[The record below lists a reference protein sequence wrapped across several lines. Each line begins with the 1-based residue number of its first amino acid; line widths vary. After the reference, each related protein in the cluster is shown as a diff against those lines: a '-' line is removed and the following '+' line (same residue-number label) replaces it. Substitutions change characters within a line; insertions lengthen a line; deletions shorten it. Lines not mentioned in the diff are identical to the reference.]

1 MPLSILFIERKM
13 MNNRFEKKEK
23 KEKIIYAGEYSDRNN
38 WCWGFPEYMEEY
50 RLARGYE
57 WRDGL
62 LREKVDPRCLN
73 EHGIPT
79 NDFNLPAV
87 PGMNTL
93 PMNARIATKNRYL
106 SQIIVKWACMAKG
119 ISSWGNLESAL
130 TTTHFKKEYHPEDFN
145 FLLWYEWGTA
155 NNHWTFTQ
163 AIINTFPSDRKAE
176 IFWKPAVSTRDGDII
191 INKNWTYIVQFYADF
206 TYKYPRDTNRLDKA
220 FIFLMYNGKVWVR
233 MQQRT
238 CATTDWVQWLYIWW
252 LKKWDRLNI
261 ACAVAFT
268 DNDVRETY
276 CATAINIVETS

>member
-1 MPLSILFIERKM
+1 MPLFILFIERKM
-13 MNNRFEKKEK
+13 ENNKDE
-23 KEKIIYAGEYSDRNN
+23 IIRWGEYSDRNN
-38 WCWGFPEYMEEY
+38 RCWGYPEYMEEY

-57 WRDGL
+57 WRQGRL
-62 LREKVDPRCLN
+62 QEKQDPRCLN

-106 SQIIVKWACMAKG
+106 SQIIVKGGCMVKG
-119 ISSWGNLESAL
+119 ISSWQSLLSAL
-130 TTTHFKKEYHPEDFN
+130 TTTYFKENYEIRDFN
-145 FLLWYEWGTA
+145 FLLGYTVGSENSPATY
-155 NNHWTFTQ
+155 TQ
-163 AIINTFPSDRKAE
+163 EIINTLPLDRKAE
-176 IFWKPAVSTRDGDII
+176 KFWKPPIIVKDWNVI

-220 FIFLMYNGKVWVR
+220 FIYLMYNWKEWVR

-238 CATTDWVQWLYIWW
+238 CATTDWVSGLYIGW

-261 ACAVAFT
+261 ACVVVFT

>member
-1 MPLSILFIERKM
+1 MLLFILFIERKM

-106 SQIIVKWACMAKG
+106 SQIIVKGGCMVEWTMSGEWVK
-119 ISSWGNLESAL
+119 WNKPYLKLEYLYDDFSFLEGYTIDPPIGREKIL
-130 TTTHFKKEYHPEDFN
+130 TVVK
-145 FLLWYEWGTA
+145 
-155 NNHWTFTQ
+155 
-163 AIINTFPSDRKAE
+163 DRKAE
-176 IFWKPAVSTRDGDII
+176 IFWKPQVYVENGDII
-191 INKNWTYIVQFYADF
+191 INKSWSYIVQFYADI
-206 TYKYPRDTNRLDKA
+206 TYSLPRDTNRLDKEY
-220 FIFLMYNGKVWVR
+220 LRLLCNWKVWVR
-233 MQQRT
+233 TQQRS
-238 CATTDWVQWLYIWW
+238 CSNLDGISWSYIWW
-252 LKKWDRLNI
+252 LKKWDKLNI
-261 ACAVAFT
+261 VCGVAFT
-268 DNDVRETY
+268 DSNIRNTY
-276 CATAINIVETS
+276 FATAINIVETS

>member
-1 MPLSILFIERKM
+1 MPPSILFIERKM

-106 SQIIVKWACMAKG
+106 DQCNVQWFVKYNFDWSRWNTINIPFVEGVSKEEINHERAWGNILDIQDPEKYFKKNQTWTLSWYLKNWRLVIPKSWNYIVDYLIEFYHQKGWDHNTEMRKIYVELSLYKNWVNQSWSLDRSAKYTITNPDYISWTTVKAFEEWCELGLWCILKASDNCFIRSSLNIVK
-119 ISSWGNLESAL
+119 L
-130 TTTHFKKEYHPEDFN
+130 
-145 FLLWYEWGTA
+145 
-155 NNHWTFTQ
+155 
-163 AIINTFPSDRKAE
+163 
-176 IFWKPAVSTRDGDII
+176 
-191 INKNWTYIVQFYADF
+191 
-206 TYKYPRDTNRLDKA
+206 
-220 FIFLMYNGKVWVR
+220 
-233 MQQRT
+233 
-238 CATTDWVQWLYIWW
+238 
-252 LKKWDRLNI
+252 
-261 ACAVAFT
+261 
-268 DNDVRETY
+268 
-276 CATAINIVETS
+276 